1 MSRFTFLKDY
11 QETVV
16 NIDMQKFFNE
26 NFPSN
31 SINLPYID
39 KVKDI
44 ILKAFPYCCTEE
56 EISEIIKRD
65 KKTVQRIFISAFGIK
80 YKQLIE
86 TLRIYCAIEL
96 LYKTSLD
103 NSEIAFL
110 LKYSELGNLDRDFNK
125 VIGITPNKV
134 RAEIKILG
142 PSILFKRYYK
152 YKNLL

>member
-16 NIDMQKFFNE
+16 NIDIKKFFEE
-26 NFPSN
+26 NFPCN
-31 SINLPYID
+31 SKDLPYID

-44 ILKAFPYCCTEE
+44 ILKSFPHCCTEE
-56 EISEIIKRD
+56 EISEEIKRD
-65 KKTVQRIFISAFGIK
+65 KKTVQRMFVNAFGIK

-96 LYKTSLD
+96 LYNTSLD
-103 NSEIAFL
+103 NTEIAFL

-125 VIGITPNKV
+125 VIGITPSKV
-134 RAEIKILG
+134 RAELKILG
-142 PSILFKRYYK
+142 PSILFKQYYK